1 MSNPLDL
8 STLDTE
14 QKIAIVRET
23 RRVLG
28 RGGKNWA
35 KGAWYAFK
43 TTFNPYEG
51 EPYDVFDA
59 VPLRDASCFCLEG
72 ATNKAILNLGLAP
85 YSQVARWRTVPASV
99 VSLKAVVKRL
109 GFSKVN
115 HFNDDPDTEWE
126 DVRKVL
132 NTREAELVEQLER
145 EKA

>member
-8 STLDTE
+8 GTLNTE

-35 KGAWYAFK
+35 KGAWYAVK
-43 TTFNPYEG
+43 RRVTPYES
-51 EPYDVFDA
+51 EPYDTFDP
-59 VPLRDASCFCLEG
+59 VPLNLATCFCLEG
-72 ATNKAILNLGLAP
+72 AINKAILNLGLAP
-85 YSQVARWRTVPASV
+85 YSQVARWRTVPARV
-99 VSLKAVVKRL
+99 VSLKAVVKRW
-109 GFSKVN
+109 GFNRVN
-115 HFNDDPDTEWE
+115 QFNDFYDTTWE

-132 NTREAELVEQLER
+132 NTREAELVEQLEK